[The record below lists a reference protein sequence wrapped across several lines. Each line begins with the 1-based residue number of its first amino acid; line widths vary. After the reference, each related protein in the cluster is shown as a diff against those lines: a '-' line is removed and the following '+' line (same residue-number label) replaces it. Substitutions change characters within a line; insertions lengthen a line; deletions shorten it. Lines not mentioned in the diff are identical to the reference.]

1 MRRREFIASL
11 IGTAVAW
18 PLTVRAQ
25 PGEKM
30 RHIGVLMPVAE
41 ADLVGQARLGAF
53 LQGLQQLGWAD
64 GRNVRIDTRWG
75 AGDLDLTRKYARE
88 LVARAPDV
96 NHGCWHRRDS

>member
-1 MRRREFIASL
+1 MFDRRRREFIALLGGAAAWSL
-11 IGTAVAW
+11 TA
-18 PLTVRAQ
+18 RAQ

-41 ADLVGQARLGAF
+41 ADLVGQTRFGAF

-75 AGDLDLTRKYARE
+75 ASDLDLIRKYARE
-88 LVARAPDV
+88 LVALGPEAIE
-96 NHGCWHRRDS
+96 